1 MWQYVPDFD
10 WRVVRDN
17 MGPSQL
23 YDYLAAQQQQQQQQG
38 GDSDGS
44 PGDGRADR
52 PSLVQIVCKVLD
64 LQEADVSPDVP
75 LTAYGL
81 DSLSAA
87 ALSFAL
93 RSLLAVSQLQLLADL
108 AISDLQARI
117 DAAEADGGAGR
128 DGAARAPEEEDREG
142 YVEGRVREMRG
153 LLSELGETLDVRA
166 VPEGAPRER
175 EREVALV
182 TGTTGSLGSH
192 ILAELLAAPATYEK
206 VIALVRPGQNGRTV
220 TAKERQLAAFESRG
234 LDVALLDSPRLVLVD
249 CPFEGKRLG
258 IDPAVYEEVRSCS
271 YCMDLGLF

>member
-23 YDYLAAQQQQQQQQG
+23 YDYLAAQQQQQQQG
-38 GDSDGS
+38 GI
-44 PGDGRADR
+44 GDGTQTGGTADR
-52 PSLVQIVCKVLD
+52 PSLLQIVCKVLD

-153 LLSELGETLDVRA
+153 LLSELGGTLDARA
-166 VPEGAPRER
+166 VPQGAPRER

-192 ILAELLAAPATYEK
+192 ILAELLAAPVKYEK

-234 LDVALLDSPRLVLVD
+234 LDVALLDSQRLVLVD
-249 CPFEGKRLG
+249 CPFEGKHLG

-271 YCMDLGLF
+271 WCMALGLF